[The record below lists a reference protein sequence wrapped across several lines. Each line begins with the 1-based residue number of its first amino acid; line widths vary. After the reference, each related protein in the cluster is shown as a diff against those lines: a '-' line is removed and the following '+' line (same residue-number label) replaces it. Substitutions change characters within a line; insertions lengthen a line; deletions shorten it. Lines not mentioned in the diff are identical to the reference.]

1 MAHLSNPPLLFLF
14 RALTLSS
21 PEVRFHM
28 DSETHD
34 PIDLQT
40 KELRFA
46 GFDGHWIRLGFRCAI
61 WFVSKQNIIPK
72 VSMSRAVIS
81 VIFFFTY
88 KLFRKVSHCSVF
100 PT

>member
-1 MAHLSNPPLLFLF
+1 
-14 RALTLSS
+14 
-21 PEVRFHM
+21 M

-81 VIFFFTY
+81 IIFFLLINCLEKYLTVQFFLHKTGI
-88 KLFRKVSHCSVF
+88 SITIENF
-100 PT
+100 PIGIGMS